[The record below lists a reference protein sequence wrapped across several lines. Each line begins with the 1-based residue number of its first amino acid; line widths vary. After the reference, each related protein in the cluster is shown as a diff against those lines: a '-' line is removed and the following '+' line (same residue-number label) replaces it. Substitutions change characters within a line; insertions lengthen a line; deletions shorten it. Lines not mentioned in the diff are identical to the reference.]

1 MDRLQL
7 CFCERRDAESRKEVK
22 LCGLSIDEAACGQ
35 KEMRTDEGLERRSGS
50 SRDQHR
56 DEARAMAESSEP
68 SACFSALIT
77 LSAGGVGPLSNWVKT
92 RGKLSTRSS
101 EEGADVASRP
111 NTSSRPLHL
120 LSFALTIPG
129 SRVSPSGLPLHVTHS
144 SALNGLLRAISAIP
158 EVTELANSGQ
168 DGSPRRVS
176 YFRPINKLASFGRDA
191 LEISPSLP
199 APESRQ
205 EGCRY

>member
-1 MDRLQL
+1 MHMDRLQL

-56 DEARAMAESSEP
+56 DEARAMAESSR
-68 SACFSALIT
+68 ARCFSALIT
-77 LSAGGVGPLSNWVKT
+77 LSAGGLGPLSNWVKRAENHLRARRRRAR
-92 RGKLSTRSS
+92 RGFET
-101 EEGADVASRP
+101 

-129 SRVSPSGLPLHVTHS
+129 FSGIPTWTLPLHVAHS
-144 SALNGLLRAISAIP
+144 RLRLTGLLRQFRRFRKSQSSPTQVPRPA
-158 EVTELANSGQ
+158 VLAE
-168 DGSPRRVS
+168 
-176 YFRPINKLASFGRDA
+176 YPIFGR
-191 LEISPSLP
+191 
-199 APESRQ
+199 
-205 EGCRY
+205 